1 MFAYY
6 LHHLSPFVFKIG
18 EWGPRWYGVAYV
30 LSFLVAY
37 WLYRWLARHGYTDMP
52 EQKVADF
59 ITYAGI
65 FGVMIGGRLGWIL
78 FYGLKEPH
86 DSPWWPIEVWKGGMA
101 SHGGILGLV
110 LFTWWFAR
118 RHKLSWT
125 GIGDSLC
132 VVACVGLFL
141 VRCANFVNGELYGKP
156 AGEPGGKASV
166 PWAVIFPTEVHANRD
181 LADQADMAIVRTLPE
196 EAEAFDPRM
205 DVPDRVIAAVQSSA
219 TAREAIRPL
228 LPPRH
233 PSQIYEALLEG
244 VVLFS
249 VLWFMRT
256 RCRVPRGVITG
267 TFFILYA
274 ALRIIGEVFRVP
286 DPAWKAGSLSAG
298 QTLSL
303 GMFVIGACFI
313 LWGIKTHQYEPALTR
328 GARTGNPE
336 T

>member
-6 LHHLSPFVFKIG
+6 LHDLSPFVFKIG
-18 EWGPRWYGVAYV
+18 DWGPRWYGVAYV
-30 LSFLVAY
+30 LSFLFAY
-37 WLYRWLARHGYTDMP
+37 WLYRWLARKGYTDMP

-65 FGVMIGGRLGWIL
+65 FGVLIGGRIGWVL
-78 FYGLKEPH
+78 FYGFKQQH
-86 DSPWWPIEVWKGGMA
+86 DSPWWPFEVWKGGMS

-156 AGEPGGKASV
+156 SGEPGGKANV
-166 PWAVIFPTEVHANRD
+166 PWAVLFPTE
-181 LADQADMAIVRTLPE
+181 LEQP
-196 EAEAFDPRM
+196 P
-205 DVPDRVIAAVQSSA
+205 
-219 TAREAIRPL
+219 PL
-228 LPPRH
+228 GMIQNDEGTRKALIEVLPPRH

-249 VLWFMRT
+249 VLWFLRT

-274 ALRIIGEVFRVP
+274 ALRILGETFRVP
-286 DPAWKAGSLSAG
+286 DPSWKLGPLSAG

-303 GMFVIGACFI
+303 GMFVIGACF
-313 LWGIKTHQYEPALTR
+313 LVWGFKARQYEPALTR
-328 GARTGNPE
+328 DAETGNPE
-336 T
+336 A

>member
-1 MFAYY
+1 MSMFAYY
-6 LHHLSPFVFKIG
+6 LHDLSPYVFKIG
-18 EWGPRWYGVAYV
+18 DWGPRWYGVAYV
-30 LSFLVAY
+30 LSFLFAY
-37 WLYRWLARHGYTDMP
+37 WLYRWLARRGYTDMP

-59 ITYAGI
+59 ITYAAI
-65 FGVMIGGRLGWIL
+65 FGVMIGGRIGWIL
-78 FYGLKEPH
+78 FYGFKESH
-86 DSPWWPIEVWKGGMA
+86 DSRWWPFKVWEGGMS

-156 AGEPGGKASV
+156 VGEPGGKASV
-166 PWAVIFPTEVHANRD
+166 PWAVIFPTELNPPPALELIQKD
-181 LADQADMAIVRTLPE
+181 E
-196 EAEAFDPRM
+196 EKR
-205 DVPDRVIAAVQSSA
+205 
-219 TAREAIRPL
+219 RELRES

-244 VVLFS
+244 VLLFS
-249 VLWFMRT
+249 VLWFLRT
-256 RCRVPRGVITG
+256 RCRIPRGVITG
-267 TFFILYA
+267 AFFILYA

-286 DPAWKAGSLSAG
+286 DPAWKAGRLSAG

-313 LWGIKTHQYEPALTR
+313 AWGIKTQQYEPALTR
-328 GARTGNPE
+328 EARTGNPE
-336 T
+336 A

>member
-1 MFAYY
+1 MLAYY
-6 LHHLSPFVFKIG
+6 LHDLSPFVFKIG

-30 LSFLVAY
+30 FSFLVAY
-37 WLYRWLARHGYTDMP
+37 WLYRWLARKGFTDMP

-65 FGVMIGGRLGWIL
+65 FGVMVGGRLGWIL
-78 FYGLKEPH
+78 FYGLKETH
-86 DSPWWPIEVWKGGMA
+86 DSPWWPVEVWKGGMS
-101 SHGGILGLV
+101 SHGGILALV
-110 LFTWWFAR
+110 LFTLWFAR
-118 RHKLSWT
+118 KNKLSWT

-132 VVACVGLFL
+132 VVACAGLFL

-166 PWAVIFPTEVHANRD
+166 PWAVLFPTELSEPPSLTVLRNNE
-181 LADQADMAIVRTLPE
+181 QVRATL
-196 EAEAFDPRM
+196 
-205 DVPDRVIAAVQSSA
+205 
-219 TAREAIRPL
+219 REI

-249 VLWFMRT
+249 VLWFLRT

-274 ALRIIGEVFRVP
+274 ALRIIGEIFRVP
-286 DPAWKAGSLSAG
+286 DPAWKAGTLSAG

-303 GMFVIGACFI
+303 GMFVIGACF
-313 LWGIKTHQYEPALTR
+313 LVWGFRTRQYEPALTP
-328 GARTGNPE
+328 GAPTGNPGA
-336 T
+336 

>member
-1 MFAYY
+1 MEMFAYY
-6 LHHLSPFVFKIG
+6 LHDLSPFVFKIG
-18 EWGPRWYGVAYV
+18 DWGPRWYGIAYV
-30 LSFLVAY
+30 LSFLFAY

-52 EQKVADF
+52 EEKVADF

-65 FGVMIGGRLGWIL
+65 FGVMVGGRIGWIL
-78 FYGLKEPH
+78 FYGLRQTHE
-86 DSPWWPIEVWKGGMA
+86 SPWWPIEVWKGGMS
-101 SHGGILGLV
+101 SHGGILSLV

-156 AGEPGGKASV
+156 AGDPGGKASV
-166 PWAVIFPTEVHANRD
+166 PWAVIFPTEMEQPPPLEIIRHSE
-181 LADQADMAIVRTLPE
+181 QT
-196 EAEAFDPRM
+196 
-205 DVPDRVIAAVQSSA
+205 
-219 TAREAIRPL
+219 REALRQA

-244 VVLFS
+244 VLLFG
-249 VLWFMRT
+249 VLWFVRT

-313 LWGIKTHQYEPALTR
+313 AWGIKTQQYEPALTR
-328 GARTGNPE
+328 DVPTGNSSV
-336 T
+336 

>member
-6 LHHLSPFVFKIG
+6 LHDLSPFVFKIG

-30 LSFLVAY
+30 LSFFLAY

-59 ITYAGI
+59 ITYAAI
-65 FGVMIGGRLGWIL
+65 FGVMIGGRIGWIL
-78 FYGLKEPH
+78 FYGWKETH
-86 DSPWWPIEVWKGGMA
+86 DSPWWPFEVWKGGMS
-101 SHGGILGLV
+101 SHGGILALV
-110 LFTWWFAR
+110 IFTWWYAR

-156 AGEPGGKASV
+156 AGEPGGMASV
-166 PWAVIFPTEVHANRD
+166 PWAVIFPTELNSPPPLELIQKDEGTRKELRD
-181 LADQADMAIVRTLPE
+181 N
-196 EAEAFDPRM
+196 
-205 DVPDRVIAAVQSSA
+205 
-219 TAREAIRPL
+219 

-244 VVLFS
+244 ALLFS
-249 VLWFMRT
+249 VLWFVRT

-313 LWGIKTHQYEPALTR
+313 VWGFKTEQYEPALTR
-328 GARTGNPE
+328 DEQSGNPKA
-336 T
+336 

>member
-6 LHHLSPFVFKIG
+6 LHDLSPFIFKIG
-18 EWGPRWYGVAYV
+18 DWGPRWYGVAYI
-30 LSFLVAY
+30 LSFLFAY

-52 EQKVADF
+52 VEKVADF

-65 FGVMIGGRLGWIL
+65 FGVMMGGRVGWIL
-78 FYGLKEPH
+78 FYGLWEPH
-86 DSPWWPIEVWKGGMA
+86 DSPWWPIEVWKGGMS

-110 LFTWWFAR
+110 LFTFWFAR
-118 RHKLSWT
+118 KHKLSWT

-141 VRCANFVNGELYGKP
+141 VRCANFVNGELPGKP

-166 PWAVIFPTEVHANRD
+166 PWAVLFPTELKEPLPLEMIQNDELTR
-181 LADQADMAIVRTLPE
+181 QALRQV
-196 EAEAFDPRM
+196 
-205 DVPDRVIAAVQSSA
+205 
-219 TAREAIRPL
+219 

-244 VVLFS
+244 VVLFAA
-249 VLWFMRT
+249 LWFLRT

-274 ALRIIGEVFRVP
+274 ALRIVGEVFRVP

-313 LWGIKTHQYEPALTR
+313 IWGFKSLQYEPALTR
-328 GARTGNPE
+328 GAGTGNPE

>member
-6 LHHLSPFVFKIG
+6 LHDLSPFVFKIG

-30 LSFLVAY
+30 LSFLFAY
-37 WLYRWLARHGYTDMP
+37 WLYRWLARGGYTDMP
-52 EQKVADF
+52 EKLVADF

-78 FYGLKEPH
+78 FYGIWQQH
-86 DSPWWPIEVWKGGMA
+86 DSRWWPVEVWKGGMS
-101 SHGGILGLV
+101 SHGGIIGLV
-110 LFTWWFAR
+110 LFTLWFSR

-132 VVACVGLFL
+132 VVACIGLFL

-156 AGEPGGKASV
+156 AGQPAGKASV
-166 PWAVIFPTEVHANRD
+166 SWAVIFPTE
-181 LADQADMAIVRTLPE
+181 LPQPPPLE
-196 EAEAFDPRM
+196 LTRHDEA
-205 DVPDRVIAAVQSSA
+205 
-219 TAREAIRPL
+219 TREWLRET

-244 VVLFS
+244 VLLFGA
-249 VLWFMRT
+249 LIFLRT
-256 RCRVPRGVITG
+256 RCCVPRGVITG
-267 TFFILYA
+267 IFFILYA
-274 ALRIIGEVFRVP
+274 ALRIIGEIFRVP
-286 DPAWKAGSLSAG
+286 DSSWKLGPLSAG

-303 GMFVIGACFI
+303 GMFVIGACF
-313 LWGIKTHQYEPALTR
+313 LVWGFKTRQYEPTLTR
-328 GARTGNPE
+328 DAPAGNPG

>member
-6 LHHLSPFVFKIG
+6 LHDLSPFVFKIG

-30 LSFLVAY
+30 LSFLFAF
-37 WLYRWLARHGYTDMP
+37 WLYRWLARKGYTDMP

-65 FGVMIGGRLGWIL
+65 FGVMVGGRLGWIL
-78 FYGLKEPH
+78 FYGLKQEH
-86 DSPWWPIEVWKGGMA
+86 ESPWWPLEVWKGGMS
-101 SHGGILGLV
+101 SHGGILALV

-166 PWAVIFPTEVHANRD
+166 SWAVLFPTELEQPPPLEMIRKDEATR
-181 LADQADMAIVRTLPE
+181 QAL
-196 EAEAFDPRM
+196 
-205 DVPDRVIAAVQSSA
+205 
-219 TAREAIRPL
+219 REI

-244 VVLFS
+244 VLLFG
-249 VLWFMRT
+249 VLWFLRT

-274 ALRIIGEVFRVP
+274 ALRIFGETFRVP
-286 DPAWKAGSLSAG
+286 DPAWKAGTLSAG

-303 GMFVIGACFI
+303 GMFVIGACFVV
-313 LWGIKTHQYEPALTR
+313 WGFKTQQYEPALTR
-328 GARTGNPE
+328 GAPAGNPDK
-336 T
+336 